1 MGLLGVINPSYV
13 ASGFVVG
20 VLVGMTGVGGGSLM
34 TPLLILLF
42 GLDAR
47 IAVGTDLLYAALT
60 KTAGSM
66 VHGSAGAVDWRI
78 TGRLAM
84 GSIPAAVL
92 TIVALYVLGP
102 TNKQASTIIGVV
114 LGAALIVT
122 ASCVFARP
130 LLLRLMQAVAPTG
143 LFKAPHGGDDR
154 LWRASRRAGVDLVG
168 WRRCD
173 RYGGA
178 RLSLPRGADSA
189 AGWVGHR
196 PCGAADLGRR
206 ARPLAARLG
215 QHRDP
220 CLASNRLDSRDR
232 YREPTGVA
240 RAGFRAAAGAGRDAC
255 PRRDQDACLAAL
267 TPPAVWSPASR
278 GAAQHP
284 CTIRRASDDGYAS
297 NRSRNGNRDRPTY
310 TRRGPSRSCADRTNP
325 RDRGRRAPDAPF
337 SSVRRSSRRSACPRV
352 ERRFRTDRGSARRG

>member
-66 VHGSAGAVDWRI
+66 VHGSAGAGDWRI

-143 LFKAPHGGDDR
+143 LFKHRTAVTIAFGALLGVLVSISSVGAGAIGMVALVFLYPEAPTVR
-154 LWRASRRAGVDLVG
+154 LVGSDIAHAVPLTLVAGLGHWLLGSVNTAILVSLLIGSIPGIVIGSRLASRVPDFVLRPVLAATLALVG
-168 WRRCD
+168 IRM
-173 RYGGA
+173 
-178 RLSLPRGADSA
+178 
-189 AGWVGHR
+189 
-196 PCGAADLGRR
+196 
-206 ARPLAARLG
+206 LA
-215 QHRDP
+215 
-220 CLASNRLDSRDR
+220 
-232 YREPTGVA
+232 
-240 RAGFRAAAGAGRDAC
+240 
-255 PRRDQDACLAAL
+255 
-267 TPPAVWSPASR
+267 
-278 GAAQHP
+278 
-284 CTIRRASDDGYAS
+284 
-297 NRSRNGNRDRPTY
+297 
-310 TRRGPSRSCADRTNP
+310 
-325 RDRGRRAPDAPF
+325 
-337 SSVRRSSRRSACPRV
+337 
-352 ERRFRTDRGSARRG
+352 